1 MLYTINNNIKFRDND
16 GSIWIENAE
25 ESEIILTI
33 TTARLLS
40 LLLSRHGE
48 VVSRDNILSQVWDFY
63 GLRSSNNSLN
73 KYISDLRRVF
83 RNLGLED
90 EVIVTIPRVGFMF
103 TESIPVDKV
112 AFKSLSKNAE
122 TETEDDAEPEPEAE
136 TEIGTGSE
144 TDTGVDADAAI
155 QSDVKPKGRT
165 HSKLILSLS
174 LITVLIVVI
183 FSQILKYNVK
193 NNNSEPLGKQ
203 KSYFYGKLNDCQAF
217 GFNYK
222 SPESSQPQLSIIKQF
237 METQKLSCSSG
248 GKIYFQISDP
258 VLYGNPGRVFVS
270 ICQNDR
276 DANGKLSS
284 CYNFY
289 EKAYV
294 PQK

>member
-16 GSIWIENAE
+16 GVIWIVNSE
-25 ESEIILTI
+25 ESEITLTI

-83 RNLGLED
+83 KNLGLED
-90 EVIVTIPRVGFMF
+90 EAIVTIPRVGFMF

-112 AFKSLSKNAE
+112 AFKSLSKNAK
-122 TETEDDAEPEPEAE
+122 TETEDDVEVEPE
-136 TEIGTGSE
+136 ILTGSE
-144 TDTGVDADAAI
+144 TDTGLDVDVNGTI
-155 QSDVKPKGRT
+155 QSGVKPKKRT
-165 HSKLILSLS
+165 NTKLILSLS
-174 LITVLIVVI
+174 LITALMVVI
-183 FSQILKYNVK
+183 FIQTLEYNVE
-193 NNNSEPLGKQ
+193 NSNLEKPGKQ
-203 KSYFYGKLNDCQAF
+203 KSYFYGKLDDCQAF
-217 GFNYK
+217 GFNNK
-222 SPESSQPQLSIIKQF
+222 PSESSQSQLSIIKQF

-248 GKIYFQISDP
+248 GEIYFQISDL
-258 VLYGNPGRVFVS
+258 VLYGNPGRIFVS
-270 ICQNDR
+270 VCQNDQ
-276 DANGKLSS
+276 DTNGELSS